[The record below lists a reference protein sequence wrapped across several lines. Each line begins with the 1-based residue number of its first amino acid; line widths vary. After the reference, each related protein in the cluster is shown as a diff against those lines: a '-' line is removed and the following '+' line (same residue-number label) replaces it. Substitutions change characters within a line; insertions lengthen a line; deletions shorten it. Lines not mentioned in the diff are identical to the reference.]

1 MSELTQIPLNEFSNT
16 WNFLKQEM
24 EKSSNPFVDD
34 NALKKH
40 RETMVKVPGTKEYGT
55 EFSFEV
61 EGNCIEGNELS
72 TAIDVQFPWEEHPQR
87 KHQHNMEV
95 PTLLVDKY
103 PVTNADYKSFL
114 LESGWFPESR
124 QNWLNHWID
133 YDDYPE
139 GYGMKPVLWVSHS
152 DAVVYCNFYKKR

>member
-34 NALKKH
+34 IALKKH

-72 TAIDVQFPWEEHPQR
+72 TAIDVQFPWEKHPQR
-87 KHQHNMEV
+87 KHKHNIEV